1 MEEFLEINHKYI
13 IEKVIGEGAFGKI
26 FAGYNK
32 KNREPV
38 AIKMSKTD
46 SILIKNEA
54 TILNYLYQH
63 GCRGIPIV
71 FWYGIYPQL
80 RITEGNVQSVTPC
93 SLVTAPEG
101 GVLNVQRGN
110 TYYCMVIPLYE
121 SSLFQLRS
129 KKMFSTSTIYSI
141 IIQSI
146 DILEHIHKHFVIHR
160 DIKPHNFMVR
170 DGELFLIDFG
180 MATFFIN
187 TETDKPREKTSENL
201 NENLNGNLNENDK
214 KNKNFIT
221 GSPKYI
227 SINIHQGQNNSR
239 RDDLISFGYV
249 ILYLLF
255 GELEWDTLPY
265 PPENYQE
272 NYDISHIDHFNN
284 KQRFLMKSLEN
295 IETYCNDK
303 NVMNYLKYCYSL
315 KYEEEPKY
323 SLCKEIFISKTI

>member
-38 AIKMSKTD
+38 AIKMSKTE

-63 GCRGIPIV
+63 GCRNIPIV
-71 FWYGIYPQL
+71 FWYGIYQK
-80 RITEGNVQSVTPC
+80 
-93 SLVTAPEG
+93 
-101 GVLNVQRGN
+101 
-110 TYYCMVIPLYE
+110 YYCMVIPLYE

-129 KKMFSTSTIYSI
+129 KKMFSTSAIYSI

-160 DIKPHNFMVR
+160 DIKPQNFMVR
-170 DGELFLIDFG
+170 EGELYLIDFG

-187 TETDKPREKTSENL
+187 TEKQDKTCDNL

-214 KNKNFIT
+214 KTIT

-227 SINIHQGQNNSR
+227 SINIHNGQNNSR

-284 KQRFLMKSLEN
+284 KHRLALKSLEN

-315 KYEEEPKY
+315 KYDEEPKY
-323 SLCKEIFISKTI
+323 SSCKEIFISKTI

>member
-63 GCRGIPIV
+63 GCRNIPIV
-71 FWYGIYPQL
+71 FWYGIF
-80 RITEGNVQSVTPC
+80 NS
-93 SLVTAPEG
+93 
-101 GVLNVQRGN
+101 
-110 TYYCMVIPLYE
+110 YYCMVIPLYE

-129 KKMFSTSTIYSI
+129 KKMFSTSAIYSI

-160 DIKPHNFMVR
+160 DIKPQNFMVR
-170 DGELFLIDFG
+170 EGELYLIDFG

-187 TETDKPREKTSENL
+187 TEKQDKTCDNL

-214 KNKNFIT
+214 KTIT

-284 KQRFLMKSLEN
+284 KHRLALKSLEN

-315 KYEEEPKY
+315 KYDEEPKY
-323 SLCKEIFISKTI
+323 SSCKEIFISKTI